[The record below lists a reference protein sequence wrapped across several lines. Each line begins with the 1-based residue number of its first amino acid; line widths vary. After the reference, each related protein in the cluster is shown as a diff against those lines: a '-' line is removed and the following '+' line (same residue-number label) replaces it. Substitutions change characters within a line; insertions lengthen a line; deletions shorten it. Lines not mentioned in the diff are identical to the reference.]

1 MAVGTKK
8 KRGPLS
14 KFEKVSELYWEISD
28 IHVNMS
34 RDTKMISAVI
44 YSKICFNTFKN
55 PNIDFNH
62 FKDFLKGASNSI

>member
-28 IHVNMS
+28 IHVSMS
-34 RDTKMISAVI
+34 CDTKMVSAGI
-44 YSKICFNTFKN
+44 YSKIHFNTFKN
-55 PNIDFNH
+55 PKIDFNH
-62 FKDFLKGASNSI
+62 FKGFEKGAF